1 MGLSRGFSG
10 SKYPYKRS
18 GYRCRASSA
27 SFTLSRLNGQFY
39 IEYLKQPNFSVVSL
53 LHNVTAIER
62 MLIQLEET
70 ERSFDAF
77 WARHEKRLMQCLQ
90 LRRFEDSFRKT
101 SPSLNYHYR
110 LPLN

>member
-1 MGLSRGFSG
+1 MSTTNR
-10 SKYPYKRS
+10 
-18 GYRCRASSA
+18 
-27 SFTLSRLNGQFY
+27 Q
-39 IEYLKQPNFSVVSL
+39 

-90 LRRFEDSFRKT
+90 LRRFEDSFRKFT
-101 SPSLNYHYR
+101 LRQHQNLTERSSCLNR
-110 LPLN
+110 LLELY